1 MSWGCP
7 VQGLGGRAWPP
18 TPDPLRGSA
27 AGFYSPAGPASL
39 LLAATTARCRH
50 LSLRRPPP
58 PACLPAC
65 PPACPPAA
73 RAGSWI
79 EVGEERRERGR
90 EAGRRAGGQEEG
102 RQAEREEGGESEEGE
117 PVLVGA
123 GGTARRMLMRRR
135 RCIGWRTHPQ
145 ATPSTTPCHRPA
157 QAARGH
163 RRQREE
169 RQGDLRR
176 RPCC

>member
-18 TPDPLRGSA
+18 TPGPLRGSA
-27 AGFYSPAGPASL
+27 AGFYSPAPCCWPPPLPA
-39 LLAATTARCRH
+39 AAT
-50 LSLRRPPP
+50 SPFGGRRR
-58 PACLPAC
+58 LPAR